1 MNGSTTSS
9 LPKTVDKQPLA
20 LCVVP
25 DGTDGNGVAKIPQQA
40 TEPFE
45 RVVNYRTIVR
55 ITIAHVW
62 RRR

>member
-1 MNGSTTSS
+1 MNSRLHFAWYRMEPMGMY
-9 LPKTVDKQPLA
+9 
-20 LCVVP
+20 
-25 DGTDGNGVAKIPQQA
+25 AKIPQQA

-55 ITIAHVW
+55 ITIARVW